1 LFSSDFQRAARI
13 TVFPVIVNVPEYPL
27 PSDWYQ
33 FVMNSLFTGRISV
46 EFENALAVPEI
57 RPAN

>member
-1 LFSSDFQRAARI
+1 
-13 TVFPVIVNVPEYPL
+13 VFPVIINVPDYLL

-33 FVMNSLFTGRISV
+33 LVMNSLFTDRRSV